1 MLGNGKSEK
10 IPYISGNVTFLY
22 FRKQNFCSSKK
33 LAQKK
38 LLKFQ
43 EMELFR
49 PKLKKLLTFQGV
61 TRKARKTNKKIY
73 SEEICYI
80 YTRSFASH
88 FMMAAD

>member
-61 TRKARKTNKKIY
+61 TRKARKTNKKNLLRRNLLY
-73 SEEICYI
+73 LSKKLRLTFHDGC
-80 YTRSFASH
+80 
-88 FMMAAD
+88 